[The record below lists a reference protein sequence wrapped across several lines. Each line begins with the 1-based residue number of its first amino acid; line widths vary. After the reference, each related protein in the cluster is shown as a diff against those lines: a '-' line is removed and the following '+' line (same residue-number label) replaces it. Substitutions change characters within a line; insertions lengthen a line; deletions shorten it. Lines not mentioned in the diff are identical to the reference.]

1 MLPVSI
7 AQDESAD
14 DVSTASGSI
23 ESMKCLIYLN
33 HAAVHFKRRS
43 FIEPT
48 TSARR
53 TLVDQLGGYSP

>member
-1 MLPVSI
+1 MV
-7 AQDESAD
+7 DESVD
-14 DVSTASGSI
+14 DVSTVSGSI

-33 HAAVHFKRRS
+33 HAAAVHFKRRS

-48 TSARR
+48 TSASR